1 MILPRKLVADC
12 NKVPE
17 DGGDEHNGG
26 IFFLSHS
33 RFSVSAVSASVAVET
48 HTDHSRAGT
57 SFKFMM
63 FTDPLDGVHCALLKI
78 KQLDQEH
85 IDVRPYIMGQLTGK
99 HLK

>member
-12 NKVPE
+12 NEVPE

-26 IFFLSHS
+26 IFFLSHL
-33 RFSVSAVSASVAVET
+33 SVSAVSASVAVET

>member
-1 MILPRKLVADC
+1 MLPRKLVTDG
-12 NKVPE
+12 NEVPE

-26 IFFLSHS
+26 IFFELGHPF
-33 RFSVSAVSASVAVET
+33 FSVSAVSASVAVET